1 MKPLNEMREVVVGGI
16 GITKWGFYENAEWY
30 DFGSEAILA
39 ALKDAEMDWKDIQA
53 AFCGSVYQGTGSGHQ
68 AIKEVGLTGI
78 PIVNVENACSSCASA
93 FRLAY
98 QSVAAEIYDVVI
110 AVGMEK
116 MPRGPIPSTAFRPWE
131 LKLGFNVQ
139 PGNYSLITRQYM
151 EKTGATE
158 DDFSRVTVK
167 NRKNGALNPNARFQK
182 PVTMEEVTNSRIIAS
197 PLRLLHCCPLA
208 DGASVFILCSKD
220 KLKSKSKVVTVAAS
234 VLTSGIYGD
243 EYPPADLIK
252 SIKYPATKTLAEV
265 SAEQAYEIAGLGPED
280 IEVVQ
285 AYDTMSPAE
294 LWDLEELGFCKPGEA
309 PRLLREG
316 YFDLNGKLPVNTDG
330 GLMSRGHP
338 LGATAGGQIYELV
351 LQLRGEAGPRQ
362 VKGGDVKVALA
373 HAMGAGPNSGVIIIK
388 R

>member
-1 MKPLNEMREVVVGGI
+1 MKPLNEMREVVIAGI

-39 ALKDAEMDWKDIQA
+39 ALKDAEMEWKDIQA

-68 AIKEVGLTGI
+68 TIKEVGLTGI
-78 PIVNVENACSSCASA
+78 PIVNVENACSSCTSA

-98 QSVAAEIYDVVI
+98 QTVAAEIYDVVL

-139 PGNYSLITRQYM
+139 PANYALVTRQYM
-151 EKTGATE
+151 KETGATIE
-158 DDFSRVTVK
+158 DFSLVTVK

-182 PVTMEEVTNSRIIAS
+182 PVTLEEVMNSRMVAT

-208 DGASVFILCSKD
+208 DGAAAFILCNRD
-220 KLKSKSKVVTVAAS
+220 KLKSKHRVVTVAAS
-234 VLTSGIYGD
+234 VLTSGVYGE
-243 EYPPADLIK
+243 EYPPADIVK
-252 SIKYPATKTLAEV
+252 SLKYLPSEGMTEL
-265 SAEQAYEIAGLGPED
+265 SAKQAYEIAGCGPED
-280 IEVVQ
+280 IDVVQ
-285 AYDTMSPAE
+285 AYDSMAPGE

-316 YFDLNGKLPVNTDG
+316 VFDLNGRLPVNTDG

-338 LGATAGGQIYELV
+338 LGATGGGQIYEIV
-351 LQLRGEAGPRQ
+351 LQLREQAGPRQ
-362 VKGGDVKVALA
+362 VKGAKVGLA
-373 HAMGAGPNSGVIIIK
+373 HAMGAGPNSAVTILK